1 MERLSWVISGPDGHK
16 GPEKGQREPGGGEL
30 REAWPDLAGSG
41 RDGEDGAVSEE
52 CWWPSE
58 AGKA

>member
-52 CWWPSE
+52 CW
-58 AGKA
+58 